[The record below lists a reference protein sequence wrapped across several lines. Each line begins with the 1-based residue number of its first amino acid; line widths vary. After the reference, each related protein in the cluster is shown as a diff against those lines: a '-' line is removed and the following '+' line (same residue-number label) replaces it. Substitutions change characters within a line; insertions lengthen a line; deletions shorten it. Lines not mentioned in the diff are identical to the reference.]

1 MIARFCCLSRKH
13 ITFYGTVQK
22 RYRAFYAKRQLSMA
36 VHYCSQSQIGKCKKR
51 TALTNVV
58 RQRYGNLFDMYEE
71 ITDVNPGE
79 LATAE
84 R

>member
-51 TALTNVV
+51 TALTNATGIEM
-58 RQRYGNLFDMYEE
+58 R
-71 ITDVNPGE
+71 
-79 LATAE
+79 LANRHYCT
-84 R
+84 